1 MVQQNEEN
9 QLQHAAA
16 VCVFYNGEI
25 LGHVVDACSFAKQ
38 IQQLS
43 IGDGIHVMASAVVT
57 FDGTL
62 YVSTDEGRVV
72 RPLLSAEWWTSGVRT
87 PSAAELDALIESGA
101 VRYMD
106 AAACGVLDIALTPRI
121 LATRPGCDLLEIHP
135 SLMLSVTATC
145 ISFI

>member
-1 MVQQNEEN
+1 MCVSDGAKAFSIGARVTHQPTLEEHRQHRRAVLEMVQRNEEN
-9 QLQHAAA
+9 QLQHAATA
-16 VCVFYNGEI
+16 CVFYNGEI

-72 RPLLSAEWWTSGVRT
+72 RPLLSAKWWTSRVR
-87 PSAAELDALIESGA
+87 
-101 VRYMD
+101 
-106 AAACGVLDIALTPRI
+106 
-121 LATRPGCDLLEIHP
+121 
-135 SLMLSVTATC
+135 
-145 ISFI
+145 